1 LIAGGEKDIFSGE
14 RERRKE
20 ERLLV
25 QGAALLID

>member
-25 QGAALLID
+25 QGQHHC